1 MLNKERDSG
10 RNEVRELRGKRA
22 KLEREAR
29 SAEWESKRKEEKEAE
44 GPPPLPFAED
54 LQCAGIF
61 SNSGNIFPGSVQR
74 STSW

>member
-1 MLNKERDSG
+1 MFSHVGCRSR

-29 SAEWESKRKEEKEAE
+29 QAEWDEKRKEEKEAE

-54 LQCAGIF
+54 LQSAGMI
-61 SNSGNIFPGSVQR
+61 
-74 STSW
+74 